1 VAALIKTLERVESV
15 YAVMKHTHGLELAR
29 AAAAVSEIEA
39 AIEQQKAMAERLR
52 AEGGDALRTGDD
64 ISWRL
69 DESQREFGEWTA
81 PGLLKLLARREELMA
96 AADAVYQAS
105 RLQLEQI
112 ELVVANLRAKLKR
125 ERSHREQREADDRFL
140 SRQRW
145 LASRELAKDALLKDL
160 LLTDAADR
168 MNAP

>member
-1 VAALIKTLERVESV
+1 MAALMKTLERVEAV

-29 AAAAVSEIEA
+29 AAAAVREIEA
-39 AIEQQKAMAERLR
+39 AIERQKAMAERLR

-64 ISWRL
+64 TGWRL

-81 PGLLKLLARREELMA
+81 PALQSLLAKREELMA
-96 AADAVYQAS
+96 AADAAYQSS

-112 ELVVANLRAKLKR
+112 ELVVADLRAKLKR
-125 ERSHREQREADDRFL
+125 ERAHSEQREADDRFL